1 MGIATLVK
9 GKNMSQTDLQKA
21 ETVSALM
28 DGEVDELTLHRTLK
42 NIDQDPELR
51 ASWRR
56 YHLVSAA
63 MTDELP
69 ERMVDLSSRIS
80 EAIAQEKAPQAVA
93 RRWLQP
99 LGRFAIAAS
108 VTVVAVLGVQQYGPQ
123 QQQTPLTAVTAQ
135 RAETDILPMQSALQM
150 PQIPVR
156 TVSAIGE
163 GQHNP
168 RPVDI
173 KQQIAD
179 RETYERVQQYLND
192 RMLRHTENAAIN
204 ANQGMMPFARMPNI
218 PAQER

>member
-1 MGIATLVK
+1 
-9 GKNMSQTDLQKA
+9 MSQTDLQNA

-42 NIDQDPELR
+42 NLDQDPELR

-56 YHLVSAA
+56 YHLASAA

-69 ERMVDLSSRIS
+69 EQMVDLSSRIS
-80 EAIAQEKAPQAVA
+80 AAIAQEKAPQGAT

-108 VTVVAVLGVQQYGPQ
+108 VTVVAVLGVQQYGLEQ
-123 QQQTPLTAVTAQ
+123 QAAPLNAVTAQ
-135 RAETDILPMQSALQM
+135 RAETEFTPMPSALQM

-156 TVSAIGE
+156 TVSASGE
-163 GQHNP
+163 SQLKP
-168 RPVDI
+168 RPVEI
-173 KQQIAD
+173 KQQITD

-218 PAQER
+218 STQER